1 MSRPV
6 PVQKSALVHLKRLP
20 QRSEP
25 SAASR
30 PPLLVLLHG
39 LGGSETAL
47 FEHASSFDQRF
58 VVLSARGPLVW
69 GPDSYAWFTARFT
82 DEGPAVNTKDLYD
95 SRERL
100 MQLIAEAATTY
111 QANLTRVYLLGYS
124 QGAILALTLALTAP
138 HLLAGVV
145 ACAGRIP
152 QEVLPWAVT
161 PEQSAGLP
169 VLLLHGRA
177 DKTLPLHWARR
188 ARATLEGQRMALDYR
203 EYDAGHALTSSMLED
218 AIAWLSARL
227 DASPR
232 LAS

>member
-6 PVQKSALVHLKRLP
+6 PAQKPALVHLKRLP

-39 LGGSETAL
+39 LGGSETTL
-47 FEHASSFDQRF
+47 FEHASSFDSRF

-82 DEGPAVNTKDLYD
+82 DDGPAINTKELYA

-100 MQLIAEAATTY
+100 TQLIAEADAIY
-111 QANLTRVYLLGYS
+111 EADPARVYLLGFS

-138 HLLAGVV
+138 RLLAGVV

-152 QEVLPWAVT
+152 PEVLPWAVA
-161 PEQSAGLP
+161 PEHSAGLP
-169 VLLLHGRA
+169 VLLLHGRV
-177 DKTLPLHWARR
+177 DKTLPLDWAQR
-188 ARATLEGQRMALDYR
+188 ARTILEGQRVALDYR
-203 EYDAGHALTSSMLED
+203 EYDAGHALTPAMLED
-218 AIAWLSARL
+218 AGAWLAARL
-227 DASPR
+227 DA
-232 LAS
+232 